1 MHKLLVKKF
10 EQLSLNELY
19 EIMAL
24 RMKVF
29 LRRARLS
36 LSGFGWIRSA
46 VNSCLF

>member
-24 RMKVF
+24 RMKV